1 MPNPAHYLGYQDT
14 FFSKVRLW
22 LWCALYTVHSVR
34 VQYTTELKKIINMCQ
49 KYVRTELNGTTV
61 LSLSRDWHKTLKQ
74 KYWFCFTVDQSN
86 TIPDICSLYYVHV
99 RNIQHYRRP
108 LLMCPVVSIVQQQQV
123 GCEPK
128 SALTINKTEFLIR
141 QKRLW
146 IRQLINS

>member
-1 MPNPAHYLGYQDT
+1 MW
-14 FFSKVRLW
+14 V
-22 LWCALYTVHSVR
+22 WCTLYTVHS

-61 LSLSRDWHKTLKQ
+61 LCIPLKGLTLRPWNRNTF
-74 KYWFCFTVDQSN
+74 WFCFTVDQSN

-128 SALTINKTEFLIR
+128 SALTINKIEFLIR

-146 IRQLINS
+146 IRHLIYYS